1 MLEEEAV
8 FPSNDSVD
16 PRSSRES
23 WVRAEPGVAV
33 SRAGTPRL
41 LAGCSLLFL
50 LCKLPQKVNVL
61 EG

>member
-23 WVRAEPGVAV
+23 RVRAEPGVAV
-33 SRAGTPRL
+33 RAGTPRL